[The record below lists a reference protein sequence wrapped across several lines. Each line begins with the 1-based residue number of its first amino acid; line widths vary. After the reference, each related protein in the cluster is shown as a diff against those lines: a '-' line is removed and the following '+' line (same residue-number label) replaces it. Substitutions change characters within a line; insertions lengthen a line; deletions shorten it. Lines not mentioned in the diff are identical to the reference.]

1 MDYNKIQIQKETVIL
16 KDGEEVARL
25 KGYVEIVARDYKDIL
40 PIEIHYVT
48 KTYQIDNIIQIHG
61 KDGEYGKQ

>member
-25 KGYVEIVARDYKDIL
+25 EGYVEIVARDYKDIL
-40 PIEIHYVT
+40 PIEINYVT

-61 KDGEYGKQ
+61 KDGE